1 MATINMT
8 QTCKQN
14 GIDSFSRTRGGWM
27 KLVEG
32 YDNTQYGG
40 YRFVGSNFV
49 KVGNYDTELSN
60 GLYLDCSKPLI
71 DGEKQEIMNL
81 FSIKDGEVELLDT
94 IPKSTRGWAN
104 TFEKTV
110 IEYFV
115 GEGITSLEILETVK
129 DMTCNR
135 DVLHDVGRALL
146 KEERGRVWLNEA
158 HFSAFMQEASVYNAE
173 FELSRDKV
181 QEMAVNLHHNDFEA
195 RRYFH
200 DEIDDEYQLHM
211 LYSLIHASPQFR
223 DYIDYDVVYED
234 IPEDYY
240 TSISNLEELR
250 KENSNLLPLTKGKAF
265 DDKGY
270 WVSFNHRY
278 YSDRKTIYI
287 IIPNAVEEKIIIKS
301 FDMMLR

>member
-1 MATINMT
+1 MLQTQLEEIKVNIKKKLDQYESGIEKYPYFYYKEGQSPLYDYDTSKLKTVDQSKVNSFIDNFWNSYKYVEIFYKSHEETPATEKE
-8 QTCKQN
+8 CRE
-14 GIDSFSRTRGGWM
+14 GIDY
-27 KLVEG
+27 LNQE
-32 YDNTQYGG
+32 
-40 YRFVGSNFV
+40 
-49 KVGNYDTELSN
+49 KVL
-60 GLYLDCSKPLI
+60 
-71 DGEKQEIMNL
+71 Q
-81 FSIKDGEVELLDT
+81 
-94 IPKSTRGWAN
+94 
-104 TFEKTV
+104 TV